1 MNNNN
6 YDDSRVISKYPVIV
20 IGAGLGG
27 LGAACQLVLR
37 GEKVLLL
44 EKHNVPGGFATSFVR
59 GRFEFEGA
67 LHELSDIGTK
77 NNRGSLYRFLE
88 KLGIVPNKLE
98 FIQVPEFYR
107 SVFSDGYDVTIPLGM
122 EEYTNKLIELF
133 PSEKLGIEEFMEMCK
148 AVLAGIL
155 FIASKGGKFSPQD
168 MLKEHPWIPRISG
181 LTLSELYMKFFK
193 DEKLMAVISQLW
205 GYIGLP
211 PSRTNAYTYI
221 AMLIFYL
228 NWGAAFPIG
237 RSHSLTTSLVQAFEE
252 LGGEIRYNALV
263 DRILVEDG
271 KVSGVKLL
279 NGSVYLC
286 KAVIS
291 NVNPIC
297 TTMKMLPQDVVPDSY
312 KKMIYAPEIGPSG
325 FSVYIGLN
333 ASYKDLGFTAH
344 ETFINDLYDA
354 NKAFENFR
362 KLESPKYMVAAC
374 YNHIYEDISPP
385 GTTQLVL
392 TTLQM
397 GKLWQSIAPDQYFPL
412 KDKIADGMVSLIE
425 NTICPEIRDY
435 IEVAVAATPL
445 TYYRYSKNIEGAIYG
460 TTQDVT
466 NGPLLRLKS
475 RGAIPGLYQVGAWTN
490 FGGGFSTTLLSGR
503 IGAGLYLGDK
513 IKGRI

>member
-1 MNNNN
+1 M
-6 YDDSRVISKYPVIV
+6 VK
-20 IGAGLGG
+20 
-27 LGAACQLVLR
+27 
-37 GEKVLLL
+37 
-44 EKHNVPGGFATSFVR
+44 
-59 GRFEFEGA
+59 
-67 LHELSDIGTK
+67 
-77 NNRGSLYRFLE
+77 
-88 KLGIVPNKLE
+88 
-98 FIQVPEFYR
+98 
-107 SVFSDGYDVTIPLGM
+107 
-122 EEYTNKLIELF
+122 
-133 PSEKLGIEEFMEMCK
+133 
-148 AVLAGIL
+148 
-155 FIASKGGKFSPQD
+155 
-168 MLKEHPWIPRISG
+168 
-181 LTLSELYMKFFK
+181 
-193 DEKLMAVISQLW
+193 
-205 GYIGLP
+205 
-211 PSRTNAYTYI
+211 
-221 AMLIFYL
+221 
-228 NWGAAFPIG
+228 
-237 RSHSLTTSLVQAFEE
+237 AFEE

-279 NGSVYLC
+279 NGNVYLC

-333 ASYKDLGFTAH
+333 TSYKDLGFTAH
-344 ETFINDLYDA
+344 ETFINDSYDT
-354 NKAFENFR
+354 NKAFENFK
-362 KLESPKYMVAAC
+362 KLETPKYMVAAC

-397 GKLWQSIAPDQYFPL
+397 GKLWQNIAPDQYFRL
-412 KDKIADGMVSLIE
+412 KDKIADGMVSLVE
-425 NTICPEIRDY
+425 K
-435 IEVAVAATPL
+435 TPL

-490 FGGGFSTTLLSGR
+490 FGGGFSTTILSGR

>member
-1 MNNNN
+1 
-6 YDDSRVISKYPVIV
+6 
-20 IGAGLGG
+20 
-27 LGAACQLVLR
+27 
-37 GEKVLLL
+37 
-44 EKHNVPGGFATSFVR
+44 
-59 GRFEFEGA
+59 
-67 LHELSDIGTK
+67 
-77 NNRGSLYRFLE
+77 
-88 KLGIVPNKLE
+88 
-98 FIQVPEFYR
+98 
-107 SVFSDGYDVTIPLGM
+107 
-122 EEYTNKLIELF
+122 
-133 PSEKLGIEEFMEMCK
+133 
-148 AVLAGIL
+148 
-155 FIASKGGKFSPQD
+155 
-168 MLKEHPWIPRISG
+168 
-181 LTLSELYMKFFK
+181 
-193 DEKLMAVISQLW
+193 MAVISQLW

-237 RSHSLTTSLVQAFEE
+237 RSHSLTTSMVQAFEE

-279 NGSVYLC
+279 NGSVYHC

-344 ETFINDLYDA
+344 ETFINDLYDT
-354 NKAFENFR
+354 NKAFENFK
-362 KLESPKYMVAAC
+362 KLEPPKYMVAAC

-397 GKLWQSIAPDQYFPL
+397 GKLWQGIAPDQYFRL

-445 TYYRYSKNIEGAIYG
+445 TYYRYSKNI
-460 TTQDVT
+460 
-466 NGPLLRLKS
+466 
-475 RGAIPGLYQVGAWTN
+475 
-490 FGGGFSTTLLSGR
+490 
-503 IGAGLYLGDK
+503 
-513 IKGRI
+513 